1 MIIPLH
7 NDLSEH
13 VLRPSSGNAFELTVE
28 QLATAI
34 RLGAFRDALVG
45 FAVQLDQ
52 VGVALAV
59 RQLHHAQRVA
69 AQRQGTM
76 VTPPK

>member
-34 RLGAFRDALVG
+34 RLGAAPASAAGGPALPQARAYFIAG
-45 FAVQLDQ
+45 I
-52 VGVALAV
+52 
-59 RQLHHAQRVA
+59 A
-69 AQRQGTM
+69 AH
-76 VTPPK
+76 